1 MGTTE
6 QQTPGDDTSDR
17 LAPDRAASFP
27 LAKREFAY
35 ETITFLSDL
44 GTSSEQVGVVKAT
57 IREMVP
63 SVMVIDLTHE
73 IAPFDVR
80 GASLALARA
89 AVYLNNGVIIAAVD
103 PGAGATRRLIGVE
116 VAQGRGVF
124 LGPDNG
130 ILAPAVAIIGGAE
143 RAVILDR
150 EDLCLLSPGDV
161 FAARDILAP
170 VAAALCNGA
179 DLYQVGSPVD
189 PGILLPG
196 VVPIAREEDG
206 GLACEVLWVDR
217 FGNCQLNVG
226 VEDLE
231 ALWGTPVQRVRL
243 SFSDVVRN
251 VPVLRGFGDLG
262 PGGVGL
268 VVDSAGLLC
277 VAVDRGSATR
287 ELSLGEGEQV
297 ILRTAENE
305 SEISTPVD
313 APRVR
318 Q

>member
-1 MGTTE
+1 MSE
-6 QQTPGDDTSDR
+6 ATP
-17 LAPDRAASFP
+17 RAYP
-27 LAKREFAY
+27 Y
-35 ETITFLSDL
+35 ETVTFLSDL
-44 GTSSEQVGVVKAT
+44 GTISEHVGVVKAA
-57 IREMVP
+57 IREMAPTV
-63 SVMVIDLTHE
+63 VVIDLTHE
-73 IAPFDVR
+73 IEPFDVR

-103 PGAGATRRLIGVE
+103 PGAGAKRRLIGVE
-116 VAQGRGVF
+116 VAEGRGVF

-130 ILAPAVAIIGGAE
+130 VLAPAVAIVGGAE
-143 RAVILDR
+143 RAVILDHQ
-150 EDLCLLSPGDV
+150 DLRMLAPGDV

-189 PGILLPG
+189 PGTLLPG

-231 ALWGTPVQRVRL
+231 ALWGSEVNRLRV

-251 VPVLRGFGDLG
+251 VPIVKGFADLG

-277 VAVDRGSATR
+277 LAVDRGSASR

-297 ILRTAENE
+297 VLRPGDGDAGV
-305 SEISTPVD
+305 STPVD
-313 APRVR
+313 APRMR
-318 Q
+318 R